1 MKLIFL
7 HADKHQTIP
16 QVNTINFGGYGHTCP
31 NYPKQQVCEIFAI
44 LQGRSEEGGLSDFGK
59 LSNGGGVGKIK
70 ILGGTGS
77 RGGGVAFPELLFLT
91 T

>member
-44 LQGRSEEGGLSDFGK
+44 LQGRSEGRSCFFLQMSITVFYK
-59 LSNGGGVGKIK
+59 LKQ
-70 ILGGTGS
+70 
-77 RGGGVAFPELLFLT
+77 FLT
-91 T
+91 GVTRDA